1 MTDRPRKGQ
10 QGRPL
15 PAAKRAAAIAHAEH
29 FGNVAAAKKFGVA
42 TRTIE
47 AYRSAHRAGK
57 TPEVSALVEQFSLEA
72 ARKQADLLGDTLE
85 KTLKR
90 IQKLLPDATLSECTK
105 VAETLGDLT
114 IQRDFIGGSGGHESP
129 AHPRK
134 DSAARAAQGRAGGT
148 ESQPTDS
155 AVH

>member
-1 MTDRPRKGQ
+1 VTERPRKGQ

-15 PAAKRAAAIAHAEH
+15 PTAKRAAAIAHAEH
-29 FGNVAAAKKFGVA
+29 FGNAAAAKKFGIA

-47 AYRSAHRAGK
+47 SYRSAHRAGK
-57 TPEVSALVEQFSLEA
+57 SPEVSTLVEQFSLEA

-90 IQKLLPDATLSECTK
+90 IQKLLPEATLSECTK

-114 IQRDFIGGSGGHESP
+114 IQRDFIGGGHESP

-155 AVH
+155 PVH